1 MLSFDSI
8 LGIVN
13 SPIGLGFFAGAM
25 TMVYLTL
32 MSINSYLPS
41 ILILSLTIGY
51 LVYYLQRTCPVRST
65 VLPLP
70 MAEVVPTVPEIP
82 TIPVLP
88 DMQPNPSTFT
98 VNPA

>member
-1 MLSFDSI
+1 MLSFNSI
-8 LGIVN
+8 IGMVN
-13 SPIGLGFFAGAM
+13 SPIGLGFFAGGM

-51 LVYYLQRTCPVRST
+51 LVYYLQRTCPIRAT

-70 MAEVVPTVPEIP
+70 VTEVAPVAPAVPIVPTVP
-82 TIPVLP
+82 VG
-88 DMQPNPSTFT
+88 PSTIT